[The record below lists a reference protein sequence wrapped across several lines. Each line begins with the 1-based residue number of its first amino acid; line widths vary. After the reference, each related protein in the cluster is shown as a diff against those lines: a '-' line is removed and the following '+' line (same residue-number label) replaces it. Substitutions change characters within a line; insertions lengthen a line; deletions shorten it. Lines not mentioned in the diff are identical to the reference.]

1 MSNSAANSKTVDDLH
16 NRSLKKIGEIDP
28 KLFESNNEEKEIE
41 IRSFKKQKS
50 DKWYVYIDTNTGHLR
65 KWKSSSS

>member
-1 MSNSAANSKTVDDLH
+1 MANSESKPVDGLH

-41 IRSFKKQKS
+41 IKSWKKSPKNGMPILIPIQ
-50 DKWYVYIDTNTGHLR
+50 VI
-65 KWKSSSS
+65 

>member
-1 MSNSAANSKTVDDLH
+1 MANSSNSKPVDDLH

-41 IRSFKKQKS
+41 IKGFKKQKS
-50 DKWYVYIDTNTGHLR
+50 EKMACL
-65 KWKSSSS
+65 S

>member
-1 MSNSAANSKTVDDLH
+1 MANSESKPVDDLS

-28 KLFESNNEEKEIE
+28 KLFESNNEKEIE
-41 IRSFKKQKS
+41 VRSWKKQKS
-50 DKWYVYIDTNTGHLR
+50 ETWHIYLDTNTGHLR